1 MHEPVHMLL
10 DVLIYLHYIYY
21 TSIAKKK
28 KKGFNLLNN
37 VFLYILLS
45 IICNNPFGILLAHLE
60 VVLCG
65 K

>member
-28 KKGFNLLNN
+28 KKVLIYLIMFSFISCCQSF
-37 VFLYILLS
+37 VTILLV
-45 IICNNPFGILLAHLE
+45 FYLHT
-60 VVLCG
+60 
-65 K
+65 